1 MFGSGD
7 DDIVV
12 VYGIGGGDAVSCIGA
27 VDDFALS
34 FSPSVNF
41 GKYVSGGGGS
51 DNCSFCR
58 LSA

>member
-1 MFGSGD
+1 VFGSGD

-12 VYGIGGGDAVSCIGA
+12 VYGIGGGNVVSCIGGCIGA

-34 FSPSVNF
+34 LSV
-41 GKYVSGGGGS
+41 GGGGS